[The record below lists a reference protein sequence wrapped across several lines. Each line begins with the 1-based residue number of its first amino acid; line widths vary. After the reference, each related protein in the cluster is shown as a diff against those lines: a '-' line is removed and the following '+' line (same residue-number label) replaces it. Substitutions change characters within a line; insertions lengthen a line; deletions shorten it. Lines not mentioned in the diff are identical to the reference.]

1 MQSRAWSAA
10 DTCPHPDYCWGEEH
24 CKIRAGLSF
33 SSKCRKT
40 CYLLLFFFFK
50 VFTQYWH
57 TTLSCTLFLCRADFG
72 WILFGNSKWAISRED
87 WGQRSLRESQ
97 PYFLLISSKSA
108 HQPSSEPCCPPNPP
122 PSPLTVHLIA
132 GAYYAHT
139 LWSTACCNCCMSAH
153 SATVRP
159 SWELFRIRQLHSRM
173 SFSRN
178 TN

>member
-10 DTCPHPDYCWGEEH
+10 DTCPHPDYCLGEEH

-40 CYLLLFFFFK
+40 CYLLLFFK

-57 TTLSCTLFLCRADFG
+57 TTLRCTLFLCQADFE
-72 WILFGNSKWAISRED
+72 WILFSNSKWAISWED
-87 WGQRSLRESQ
+87 WGRDLSENLNL
-97 PYFLLISSKSA
+97 PFFLISSKSA

-122 PSPLTVHLIA
+122 PNPLTVHLIA
-132 GAYYAHT
+132 SYAQT
-139 LWSTACCNCCMSAH
+139 LWTTACCNCCMSAH

-159 SWELFRIRQLHSRM
+159 SWEPFRIRQLHGRM